1 MKVDVIYVHGQWM
14 WIEVRG
20 QSHTPGIS
28 LGSEDFESELR
39 HVVEIDDLR
48 IVVIVTQQIT
58 QVGDDFCGAL
68 IGLAYVCE
76 YGTN

>member
-1 MKVDVIYVHGQWM
+1 MDVIYVYGQWM
-14 WIEVRG
+14 WIEVCG
-20 QSHTPGIS
+20 QSHTRGIR
-28 LGSEDFESELR
+28 LGSEDFESERR

-48 IVVIVTQQIT
+48 IVVIVPQQIT
-58 QVGDDFCGAL
+58 QVGDDVSGAL